1 MANTSNNL
9 HDKFVKEM
17 FADKGM
23 AVAFLDAFLPAD
35 VRVLLKL
42 EEMTYVKD
50 SFVTDEL
57 REIFSD
63 VIMQCPTTSSTAEP
77 VLITILIEH
86 KSYPDKWVNLQ
97 ILGYLAQA
105 YLRQIRNK
113 QPFHPIIP
121 VIYYQGQQPWTP
133 QSIRELA
140 SDFPDPLLPYLPDF
154 QAVCVTLMSLNQ
166 NNLDFLRHQLL
177 ISSMLA
183 QRHRFDPIR
192 LREDLIRILKT
203 FPPHEKYGN
212 LMKSIVV
219 YVLAVSE
226 VTEEEIVSAIQ
237 QLPTPLKSNVMTTYD
252 LITTRA
258 RKEGFEKGIETG
270 IEKGIAKGIEKG
282 IEKGKIEGKLEG
294 KIEGK
299 IETILNAHVKGLDL
313 ALIANITAMSEE
325 EVTRI
330 LKEHGRLD

>member
-1 MANTSNNL
+1 
-9 HDKFVKEM
+9 
-17 FADKGM
+17 M

-63 VIMQCPTTSSTAEP
+63 VIMQCPTTSATAEP

-86 KSYPDKWVNLQ
+86 KSYPDKWVNMQ
-97 ILGYLAQA
+97 ILSYLAQA

-121 VIYYQGQQPWTP
+121 VIYYQGQQPWKP

-140 SDFPDPLLPYLPDF
+140 SNFPDPLLPYLPDF
-154 QAVCVTLMSLNQ
+154 QAVCVALMSLDK
-166 NNLDFLRHQLL
+166 NNLDFLRDHLL
-177 ISSMLA
+177 RTAMLV

-192 LREDLIRILKT
+192 ILEDLTRILQSI
-203 FPPHEKYGN
+203 PPDRQFGN
-212 LMKSIVV
+212 FIKSIIV
-219 YVLAVSE
+219 YTLEVSE
-226 VTEEEIVSAIQ
+226 VTEKEIVSAIQ

-258 RKEGFEKGIETG
+258 RNE
-270 IEKGIAKGIEKG
+270 G

-299 IETILNAHVKGLDL
+299 IETILNAFDKGHPISH
-313 ALIANITAMSEE
+313 IADITSMTIE

-330 LKEHGRLD
+330 LKEHGVLD